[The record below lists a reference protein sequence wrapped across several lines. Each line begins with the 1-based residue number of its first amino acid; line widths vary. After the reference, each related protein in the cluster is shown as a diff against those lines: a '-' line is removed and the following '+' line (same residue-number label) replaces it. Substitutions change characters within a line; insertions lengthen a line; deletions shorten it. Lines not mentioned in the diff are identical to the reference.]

1 MVLDYLGVTV
11 EAERLRRLL
20 GTTEQG
26 TPFFNLVRLE
36 TLGLFITAGTE
47 GDLSIFDHFIELGLP
62 VIVGVSTF
70 GWQHWAG
77 EVVSHAVVVVGIDHE
92 RSVIYLNDP
101 AFADAPIEMSF
112 TEFEIGWEEQYRSY
126 AVIGLVPP

>member
-11 EAERLRRLL
+11 DEERLRRLL

-26 TPFFNLVRLE
+26 TPFFHLE
-36 TLGLFITAGTE
+36 RIKTWGFFVTTGTE
-47 GDLSIFDHFIELGLP
+47 GDLALFDHFVELALP
-62 VIVGVSTF
+62 VIVGVSTL

-101 AFADAPIEMSF
+101 AFAEAPIALSF
-112 TEFEIGWEEQYRSY
+112 TEFEIGWEELYRSY
-126 AVIGLVPP
+126 AVIGLAPP